1 MAIASHSQPDLSGTD
16 GFGSRVD
23 SMTRWMTL
31 RRTTTT
37 QLEEGGWSLLHAAE
51 STLDL
56 LDIAL
61 GSARRIT
68 YAAICLVLFL
78 LAGYFVACFLFY
90 QYVVPATAGI
100 LIIGGIVDLLRSLRG
115 VHRTRS
121 QRLEKQ
127 THI

>member
-1 MAIASHSQPDLSGTD
+1 MAVASHSQPDLSGTA
-16 GFGSRVD
+16 GFGTRVD
-23 SMTRWMTL
+23 SMTRWMTP

-37 QLEEGGWSLLHAAE
+37 QLEEGKRSLLHTAE

-56 LDIAL
+56 LDIVL
-61 GSARRIT
+61 RSARRIT

-90 QYVVPATAGI
+90 QYVVPATAGV
-100 LIIGGIVDLLRSLRG
+100 LIIGGIFDLLRGLRG
-115 VHRTRS
+115 VHRIRS

-127 THI
+127 TRI